1 MVYSLLPVLGIL
13 DFYEEL
19 DCMKNRQ
26 FWYIKKISGSRFYS
40 SKNNSHVDS
49 ENQIQ
54 FQVTWITTSD

>member
-19 DCMKNRQ
+19 DFMKNRRFFLTIII
-26 FWYIKKISGSRFYS
+26 FWFQVYS

-54 FQVTWITTSD
+54 FQVTWTRTSD